1 MSDETATADNTPAN
15 EAPDTTESVEKLK
28 AEVEKWK
35 ALSRK
40 NEDRA
45 KENAEAAK
53 AWAEHQETA
62 KTEDEKRADEVEKLK
77 KQLAQIEADSSA
89 KVRAVLAEKVAAT
102 KGVPAKYLAG
112 DTEEDLLASADEFL
126 TDIEPLG
133 AKRTPGVVPSSGTG
147 DPKPQ
152 AASLD
157 TGKARAEAL
166 LTGNSK

>member
-1 MSDETATADNTPAN
+1 MSDDQKVIEDLNAKVAELEAKAAELETDR
-15 EAPDTTESVEKLK
+15 D
-28 AEVEKWK
+28 KWK
-35 ALSRK
+35 GLSRK
-40 NEDRA
+40 NEDQSKA
-45 KENAEAAK
+45 NAEKAK
-53 AWAEHQETA
+53 AWDEYQESS
-62 KTEDEKRADEVEKLK
+62 KSEDEKRASEVEKLK
-77 KQLAQIEADSSA
+77 KQLDEIRAESTTA
-89 KVRAVLAEKVAAT
+89 VRKALAEKVAT
-102 KGVPAKYLAG
+102 VKGVPAKYLAG
-112 DTEEDLLASADEFL
+112 DTEEDLMASADEFL